1 MCFVT
6 QLYTSCIL
14 YGLHHAVL
22 YINPAMSMT
31 IVLFVVYNHR
41 MLTMNAVRSQHVDGS
56 FPSPIFPITT
66 SDPGWPTFYG
76 FFYGFSTTLL
86 GRHRSSVRSEL
97 RQVVY
102 YPELSYLPTTAGLQL
117 LVYQ

>member
-14 YGLHHAVL
+14 YDLYLAVL

-31 IVLFVVYNHR
+31 ILSFIVYNR
-41 MLTMNAVRSQHVDGS
+41 RVLTMNAVRSQHVDGS
-56 FPSPIFPITT
+56 FPSPISPITT
-66 SDPGWPTFYG
+66 SDPGWPTFYD
-76 FFYGFSTTLL
+76 FSTTLP
-86 GRHRSSVRSEL
+86 RRRCSSLRSEL

-102 YPELSYLPTTAGLQL
+102 YPELSYLPTTAGPQL